1 MVPNIANCLGMIE
14 ESGGAMLRGYMDMCI
29 EKAEKPVSD
38 TLTRPG
44 IYTFSYRPPV
54 CLSGGNSLGLK
65 GIQLVTQMFMSLQ
78 ACPKANM

>member
-1 MVPNIANCLGMIE
+1 MDSEVANCLGMIE
-14 ESGGAMLRGYMDMCI
+14 ESEEGMMREYVDMCI